1 MSGGRVAGERRQQLL
16 VRRGPRQLLDFDA
29 DARIGAL
36 ELGKQPNDD
45 LTFAP
50 HRPEADDGDVGRA
63 LLAARQRKQREGSE
77 HQRRGETASAGATAH
92 CVVAV
97 SQPPVKPA
105 RSRPLRTYAFLRIT
119 LQMRPL
125 R

>member
-1 MSGGRVAGERRQQLL
+1 MNSMVATEPVEKPAPPPPGAAPGGGEKKPEGGKAGE
-16 VRRGPRQLLDFDA
+16 
-29 DARIGAL
+29 
-36 ELGKQPNDD
+36 K
-45 LTFAP
+45 
-50 HRPEADDGDVGRA
+50 
-63 LLAARQRKQREGSE
+63 K
-77 HQRRGETASAGATAH
+77 TASAGATAH